1 MTLPTKKKS
10 NSSDNVVVVLIG
22 IMSLSLSWL
31 IDVLILMN
39 GIAYVIVWGTSKYTF
54 YVSED
59 FEVATKDWRPN
70 PHDSRMKILQQE
82 RTQGPPP

>member
-31 IDVLILMN
+31 IDVLMN

>member
-1 MTLPTKKKS
+1 MTVPTKKKS

-31 IDVLILMN
+31 IDVLMN